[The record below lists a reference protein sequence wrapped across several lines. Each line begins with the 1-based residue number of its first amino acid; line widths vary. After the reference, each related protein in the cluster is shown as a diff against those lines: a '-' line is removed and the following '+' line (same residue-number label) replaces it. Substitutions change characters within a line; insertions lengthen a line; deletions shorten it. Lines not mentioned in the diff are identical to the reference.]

1 MALACHS
8 LDDTIVLSQSEKE
21 HFQHLQKLFDVCVK
35 ENLKLKLSK
44 CTFVKTKINFLGYE
58 ASNGCITPDNHNV
71 EVIKRLKQPTN
82 VKKLLGSFKFIFKF
96 FHEVFREIV
105 ISFGQK

>member
-44 CTFVKTKINFLGYE
+44 CTFVKTKINFLGFVV
-58 ASNGCITPDNHNV
+58 SNGCITSYNPNI
-71 EVIKRLKQPTN
+71 EAIKRLKQPIN
-82 VKKLLGSFKFIFKF
+82 VKELQRALRSSINVNGKFIPQYAKT
-96 FHEVFREIV
+96 
-105 ISFGQK
+105 